1 LRAPIV
7 RGATTASNPP
17 VAADETARW
26 MFAADV
32 IADGAIQKARI
43 DVPAA
48 ADTTTNAAATITTA
62 NPT

>member
-1 LRAPIV
+1 
-7 RGATTASNPP
+7 
-17 VAADETARW
+17 

-48 ADTTTNAAATITTA
+48 ADTTANAAATITTA